1 MNIFKFRD
9 QLIDDY
15 QSYVTSFI
23 KISDPRIREYAEECF
38 SKGALWPEPLIQ
50 LNPTIKPGET
60 IEEPAAESKVTR

>member
-23 KISDPRIREYAEECF
+23 KIADAKIRDFAENCF
-38 SKGALWPEPLIQ
+38 SKEAL
-50 LNPTIKPGET
+50 
-60 IEEPAAESKVTR
+60 